1 MAETKPIKNGEALK
15 IDFGILIFLSESL
28 KNIWI
33 ETNESITAKRKV
45 NNLKEEYI
53 ANKLPKAAPIIIGTH
68 HNLKTCSSKEPL
80 TLCST
85 EERMLVGIIINN
97 DVPTATCIIIDWL

>member
-1 MAETKPIKNGEALK
+1 MAATKPIKNGEALK
-15 IDFGILIFLSESL
+15 IVFGIVILLLESL

-33 ETNESITAKRKV
+33 ETNEAMTAKRKV

-53 ANKLPKAAPIIIGTH
+53 ANKLPKDAPIIIGINH
-68 HNLKTCSSKEPL
+68 DLKTCSSKDPL

-85 EERMLVGIIINN
+85 EERMLVGIIINS